1 MSSTLRARYCLLKQ
15 AIRLECARNQ
25 GEFMQPK
32 LLSLVPRQKSQDF
45 GHRGAGRDPPFPSP
59 VPRASSV
66 CLALLLMALLSF
78 RHTHSQI
85 EFLLSLGSFYRFCR
99 CRNRVLWHN
108 ALLNHFVL
116 PVRPCLPSVPP
127 CFPVVLQPLNP
138 RPGAADLD
146 SDLDKD
152 ATAA

>member
-1 MSSTLRARYCLLKQ
+1 MCPEPGRVHAAEAPQSGTKTKVSGLWAP
-15 AIRLECARNQ
+15 
-25 GEFMQPK
+25 GE
-32 LLSLVPRQKSQDF
+32 LHSW
-45 GHRGAGRDPPFPSP
+45 HRGAGRDPPFPSP